1 MRETTMQ
8 KGHEDGKVSNILV
21 HVGTKHLPHDDLEN
35 VIQKIGKLRNYLE
48 TEIPNANIYFSVI
61 IPRFSYQSF
70 ESKDYVNYWVYNHTC
85 YSNRLNF
92 INQKLFVQ
100 ENEIIISSNEKSQ
113 PAPIGVTVNKYSQK
127 KSTPQ

>member
-1 MRETTMQ
+1 MQ
-8 KGHEDGKVSNILV
+8 KGREDGKVSNVLV
-21 HVGTKHLPHDDLEN
+21 HVGTKQLPHDDLEN
-35 VIQKIGKLRNYLE
+35 VIQKIGKLRSYLE

-70 ESKDYVNYWVYNHTC
+70 ESKDYVNYWVYTC

-100 ENEIIISSNEKSQ
+100 ENEIIISFNEKSR
-113 PAPIGVTVNKYSQK
+113 PAPTSVTVNKYSPK
-127 KSTPQ
+127 